1 MFTVFESDPISNRVN
16 DYTDLVQIC
25 VLLQFMC
32 ALSAPMLTFGPYNLE
47 FTQEN
52 DLVWLNIWKPYQ
64 LCISL

>member
-1 MFTVFESDPISNRVN
+1 MFTVFESDPISNQVN

-32 ALSAPMLTFGPYNLE
+32 ALSASMLTFGPYNLE

-52 DLVWLNIWKPYQ
+52 DLV
-64 LCISL
+64 